1 VAGLFDFDNRMKPL
15 FEVHGRPKK
24 SNVKDINVRGGNNR
38 AKATRVAS
46 EAPEVVIKV
55 TGHARGAK
63 HLRRLMQYITREGE
77 LVAENEAGESITGK
91 DAVAEFA
98 NDWNATIGKRKAN
111 TRDTMNIVLSM
122 PASTDPQAVFNAARD
137 LAKHEFAK
145 NHEYI
150 MVLHTFETDPSPN
163 PSPNPHVHLVV
174 KSVGFD
180 GRRLNPRKADLQRWR
195 ELFAERLRDQGVE
208 AEATP
213 RMARGVVKKATKQPL
228 HHAEKRNQ
236 RTRRMESA
244 VKEVANEVAGR
255 KVPAE
260 RPWEAAIRSKQ
271 ELVRSTWADAA
282 KSLEGSPDASDKLL
296 AERIRTFVSKM
307 PAIKTRRD
315 EISSLLR
322 EQLVERLPERQ
333 QMKEPSKGDIER

>member
-1 VAGLFDFDNRMKPL
+1 MAGLFDFDSRMKPL

-24 SNVKDINVRGGNNR
+24 SNVKDINVRPTNR
-38 AKATRVAS
+38 ERALRVAS

-77 LVAENEAGESITGK
+77 LVAENEASESISGK
-91 DAVAEFA
+91 DAVSEFA
-98 NDWNATIGKRKAN
+98 SDWNATIGKRKAN

-150 MVLHTFETDPSPN
+150 MVLHTFETDPSPK

-195 ELFAERLRDQGVE
+195 ELFAERLRDQGIE

-213 RMARGVVKKATKQPL
+213 RMARGIVKKAKAQPL
-228 HHAEKRNQ
+228 HHAEKRDN

-244 VKEVANEVAGR
+244 VKEVANEITGR
-255 KVPAE
+255 KESQE

-271 ELVRSTWADAA
+271 DLVRATWADAA
-282 KSLEGSPDASDKLL
+282 KSLEASQEAADKLL
-296 AERIRTFVSKM
+296 AERIRSFVSKM
-307 PAIKTRRD
+307 PPVKTRRD
-315 EISSLLR
+315 EIELKLR
-322 EQLVERLPERQ
+322 EELAERLSDRQ
-333 QMKEPSKGDIER
+333 QPKNPPKGDIER